1 MPSIG
6 GIPDGVQIMNTK
18 EDAMSDEKR
27 TTGLDNITEML
38 KNLSP
43 ENREGLIQLA
53 RDASGGLQEE
63 DEYPSYIPECVAH
76 DEIEHLY
83 EYLVHE
89 AMQLIHKREYAA
101 TGTIWSMLETLS
113 LIIADA
119 NGMTA
124 KIRDLNQMINERDEQ
139 LFEAH
144 QRPSDD

>member
-1 MPSIG
+1 
-6 GIPDGVQIMNTK
+6 
-18 EDAMSDEKR
+18 MSDHLTE
-27 TTGLDNITEML
+27 IEEML
-38 KNLSP
+38 RNLSP

-53 RDASGGLQEE
+53 RDAGGAQTD
-63 DEYPSYIPECVAH
+63 DEYPGYIPECATH
-76 DEIEHLY
+76 DEIEYLY
-83 EYLVHE
+83 EHLAHE
-89 AMQLIHKREYAA
+89 AMQLVHNREYAA

-144 QRPSDD
+144 QRGG